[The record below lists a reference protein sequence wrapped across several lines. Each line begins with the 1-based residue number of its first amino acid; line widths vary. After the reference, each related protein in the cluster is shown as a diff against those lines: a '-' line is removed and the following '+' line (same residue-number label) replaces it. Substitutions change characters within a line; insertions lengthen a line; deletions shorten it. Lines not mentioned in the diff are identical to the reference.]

1 MNNIFNPLTSR
12 LEKFVL
18 YETYSHFYLVG
29 NDLLETSYRVIK
41 IDRRVIRPKSLQDI
55 IKEDPNVYQKQEL
68 EDLLDMI
75 NEGNRTSGGLIKI
88 TEAYGIIGFVKFLD
102 GYYLN
107 LITQIKQVG
116 CIAGNYIYSIKAS
129 EIFPIRPRDDESN
142 MLANLWRNVNKKL
155 NQSSQ
160 NVAESRYMALFQ
172 FVDITKD
179 FYFSYTFDIT
189 YSLQHN
195 FLINQQNKFPP
206 SKPQEIFSWNYYQ
219 THELDISLSESTSF
233 YWVMPIIHGSYEQRR
248 FSIFGRTLD
257 MILIGRRS
265 RHYAG
270 TRYNKRGISVHG
282 KVANDCE
289 TEQIIQLDGGL
300 QTQYSSY
307 VQMRGSIPTY
317 WKQETSVTIPKPP
330 ILIDRVDPSYL
341 ATQEH
346 FSDLFRRY
354 NSPIIVLDLVK
365 QEEKKPRES
374 LVGREF
380 LYAVEELNTT
390 IPFNKQ
396 IRYCALD
403 HSRITKSKSNK
414 KDGNEKSDVNDIEG
428 EWAQLETSLREE
440 AKRKKLVTTNSTSNS
455 DITSNSESEKNKN
468 KEQINILREL
478 EDIAIMSIYQTGIF
492 CLNTTY
498 MDNITE
504 LNQEAVKQAKNQGF
518 MTQNGVLRTNCIDC
532 LDRTNGGQFAMGSK
546 FLAVSFRA
554 LGLSNDESLQYLSN
568 IFEALID
575 MYSIL
580 GDRIALQ
587 YGGSEAHK
595 KMSTGKQGAKQK
607 SSSSKGGE
615 LLTSVKRYYNNAF
628 TDDTKQHAINVFL
641 GYYVC
646 YYYISIYFI

>member
-1 MNNIFNPLTSR
+1 MNNIFNPLISR

-18 YETYSHFYLVG
+18 YETHSHFYLIG
-29 NDLLETSYRVIK
+29 HDLLETSYRVIK
-41 IDRRVIRPKSLQDI
+41 IDRRIIRPKSLQEI
-55 IKEDPNVYQKQEL
+55 IKEDVNVYSKNDL
-68 EDLLDMI
+68 EGLLDMI

-88 TEAYGIIGFVKFLD
+88 TEAYGVIGFVKFLD

-116 CIAGNYIYSIKAS
+116 CIAGNYIYTIKGS
-129 EIFPIRPRDDESN
+129 EIFPIRPRDDQSN
-142 MLANLWRNVNKKL
+142 IFANLWRSVNKKL

-160 NVAESRYMALFQ
+160 NIAESRYMALFQ

-195 FLINQQNKFPP
+195 FLINQKNKFPSP
-206 SKPQEIFSWNYYQ
+206 QPQEIFTWNYYQ
-219 THELDISLSESTSF
+219 THGLESSLSSTTSF
-233 YWVMPIIHGSYEQRR
+233 YWVLPIIHGSYEQRR

-270 TRYNKRGISVHG
+270 TRYNKRGTSVHG

-289 TEQIIQLDGGL
+289 TEQILQLDGGL

-317 WKQETSVTIPKPP
+317 WKQETSVTMPKPP

-380 LYAVEELNTT
+380 LYAIEELNTT

-403 HSRITKSKSNK
+403 HSRITKSKNNK
-414 KDGNEKSDVNDIEG
+414 KDGNEKLDANDIEG
-428 EWAQLETSLREE
+428 EWALLETSLREE
-440 AKRKKLVTTNSTSNS
+440 AKKKISIASNNSSLLTTSN
-455 DITSNSESEKNKN
+455 TESEKNKN

-492 CLNTTY
+492 CLNTKY
-498 MDNITE
+498 MDNIRE
-504 LNQEAVKQAKNQGF
+504 LDQESVKHAKAQGY

-554 LGLSNDESLQYLSN
+554 LGLSNDVSLQYLSN

-575 MYSIL
+575 MYSVL

-595 KMSTGKQGAKQK
+595 KMSTGKQGEKQK

-646 YYYISIYFI
+646 